1 MTDVSAFQAYLNQ
14 ANDVLRGQVHLNR
27 LTKVT
32 RQLPPLNE
40 NLLEELAQ
48 AAEKAALS
56 DPRRSWA
63 IALVADSAACDS
75 DVLIRSRAA
84 WYLGRAYN
92 DWGQPKK
99 VTETIARA
107 RQGFEE
113 LHETHWMAACDWQTN
128 HLAWT
133 KPNFTEAVWQLET
146 ALAGL
151 EQTRLDTFASQC
163 RLALSYAQ
171 ILWGNFAAAEENLKI
186 CEKTFTAQKDPINRA
201 RGWQNEANCQRRQG
215 NFENAYIKLEQA
227 LAVFSQH
234 GALLDIA
241 KTHYQLGLWWFLSGH
256 DYPKAV
262 VYFKQAATVFS
273 NHSMDL
279 WSAVCENG
287 LAQIDIQN
295 GNFAQAIQE
304 LQRARMAFVE
314 HSVFSLIADNHN
326 DSGQLELML
335 GNLAKSLEHF
345 QQAKENY
352 KSLGFELAATNALA
366 NQGNVSA
373 LMGYFQKALHDLEL
387 AQKRF
392 QQFEN
397 PFGLAGCTFYLARI
411 WTDLNQYST
420 AHAYLN
426 QTETLFRQIKQTTML
441 GQVHNQRAQVF
452 SLEGRF
458 VDAAE
463 ALKTALEISREA
475 GLAPQIALA
484 ERRLGEMLSH
494 SGELEQAR
502 ALLIGAESKFQQ
514 MGMAIEQAASLEALG
529 AHYLQVSAT
538 QDAEKAFHD
547 GLALCTGIMPE
558 IESRIYTGL
567 AVLDEKRNDFR
578 AALTHYR
585 ATVQSIAKL
594 RNSFWQS
601 ALAGSYLQTVSST
614 LDKSVQLAAK
624 LRANDDALYFIESS
638 KARVLVRQLSTSIL
652 KPITDIP
659 VEIQT
664 LWLEIQG
671 LQAQIRAIYNP
682 SPWSPVASDLKM
694 LQGKL
699 IETVQTYDKYL
710 AKLER
715 KTTRPI
721 SDTNPEFQLAHFRD
735 EARTQLG
742 ESWLA
747 LDYYLTATT
756 IIISVITPDHLE
768 VFHVGLSA
776 RVRMALELCVKGHR
790 GASAISLVDMKAL
803 GQILLS
809 KEIQPYIS
817 SPSMPLIISPHR
829 ELHSIPWAAL
839 LPDWATQ
846 HLVEVCIPML
856 APSLQLLQLLWQR
869 TDQGKT
875 SDRTTGLLLGVSDF
889 QGRRPSLPSTL
900 QEVRE
905 IAKRASS
912 NSITLI
918 DSEATWGRLLDLHAK
933 IINGN
938 DSVLSFSFLHIS
950 SHINHDSRTGRLS
963 SVALYDQ
970 EISLEQFKDIAPLP
984 QLVTL
989 SACNGTQSLVYE
1001 GDEHVGMATTCLI
1014 TGANTVIGSLWPIL
1028 DSAAALS
1035 MINFYQNFLS
1045 GFSPAQALAQSQ
1057 RDAIKNGEDLQNWA
1071 SFICLGS

>member
-1 MTDVSAFQAYLNQ
+1 MADVSAFQTYLNR
-14 ANDVLRGQVHLNR
+14 ANDVLRGQVQLNR
-27 LTKVT
+27 LTK
-32 RQLPPLNE
+32 LAGELSPLNE

-75 DVLIRSRAA
+75 DVLVRSRAA

-99 VTETIARA
+99 VIETITRA

-113 LHETHWMAACDWQTN
+113 LHETDWMAACDWQAN

-133 KPNFTEAVWQLET
+133 KPNFTEAVRQLET
-146 ALAGL
+146 ALVGL

-171 ILWGNFAAAEENLKI
+171 ILCGDFATAQENLEI
-186 CEKTFTAQKDPINRA
+186 CEKTFIAQKDPINLA
-201 RGWQNEANCQRRQG
+201 RGWQNEASFQRRQG

-227 LAVFSQH
+227 LAVFSQY

-262 VYFKQAATVFS
+262 AYFKQAATVFS
-273 NHSMDL
+273 NHGMDL
-279 WSAVCENG
+279 WSALCENG

-314 HSVFSLIADNHN
+314 HGVFSLIADNHT

-373 LMGYFQKALHDLEL
+373 LMGYFQNALHDLEL

-397 PFGLAGCTFYLARI
+397 PFGMAGCTFYLARI

-420 AHAYLN
+420 AHMYLN
-426 QTETLFRQIKQTTML
+426 QAETLFRQIKQTTML
-441 GQVHNQRAQVF
+441 GQVYNQRAQVF

-484 ERRLGEMLSH
+484 ERRLGEMLFH

-514 MGMAIEQAASLEALG
+514 MGMTIEQAASLETLG
-529 AHYLQVSAT
+529 AHCLQISAT

-547 GLALCTGIMPE
+547 GLALCSGIMPE
-558 IESRIYTGL
+558 IESRIYAGL

-585 ATVQSIAKL
+585 AAVQSIAKL

-638 KARVLVRQLSTSIL
+638 KAQALLRQLSTSIR
-652 KPITDIP
+652 PIMNMP
-659 VEIQT
+659 AEIQT

-682 SPWSPVASDLKM
+682 SPWSPVASDLKT

-710 AKLER
+710 AELER
-715 KTTRPI
+715 KAAQPI
-721 SDTNPEFQLAHFRD
+721 SDSNPQFHLAHFRD
-735 EARTQLG
+735 EACTQLG

-768 VFHVGLSA
+768 VFDVALSA

-803 GQILLS
+803 GQILLP
-809 KEIQPYIS
+809 KEIQSYIL
-817 SPSMPLIISPHR
+817 SPFTRLIISPHR

-839 LPDWATQ
+839 LPGWVTQ
-846 HLVEVCIPML
+846 HLVEACIPML

-900 QEVRE
+900 QEVKE
-905 IAKRASS
+905 IAKKASS
-912 NSITLI
+912 HSITLI
-918 DSEATWGRLLDLHAK
+918 DSEATWGRLLDLRTK
-933 IINGN
+933 TING
-938 DSVLSFSFLHIS
+938 DGLLAFAFLHIS

-963 SVALYDQ
+963 SIALYDQ
-970 EISLEQFKDIAPLP
+970 EISLDQFKDIAPLP

-1035 MINFYQNFLS
+1035 MTNFYQNFLS